1 MSQKFSIVIE
11 VKNGKPVATGYIK
24 AEANLAVAHFVKL
37 REAGKEAYLF
47 QHPIADRRSKST
59 EQTNATLGLRDAQ
72 GNVQAPVEQAKAPVP
87 EHKRSE
93 IVNPTKPKRK
103 GNQLD
108 LPATP
113 TINLDDPT
121 AVDLG

>member
-11 VKNGKPVATGYIK
+11 VKNGKPHATGYLK
-24 AEANLAVAHFVKL
+24 TDANQAVAHFVKL
-37 REAGKEAYLF
+37 REAGQEAYLF
-47 QHPIADRRSKST
+47 QHPIADRRSKSS
-59 EQTNATLGLRDAQ
+59 EQVTATLGLRDSE
-72 GNVQAPVEQAKAPVP
+72 GNVQTPNEAPKAPVP

-93 IVNPTKPKRK
+93 IVTPVKTKRK

-108 LPATP
+108 LQAPP
-113 TINLDDPT
+113 VDLENPQ

>member
-37 REAGKEAYLF
+37 REAGVEAYLF
-47 QHPIADRRSKST
+47 QHPIDDRRSKSAA
-59 EQTNATLGLRDAQ
+59 QVSATLGLRDAE
-72 GNVQAPVEQAKAPVP
+72 GNVQAPKEAPKAAVP
-87 EHKRSE
+87 EHKKSE
-93 IVNPTKPKRK
+93 IVTPVKPKRK

-108 LPATP
+108 LPDKP
-113 TINLDDPT
+113 IDLENPE